1 MKLLKKMATAF
12 RNRKKYTYAELNDWM
27 LSLIGI
33 SSFLVGAYYLW
44 ISGNMTVEMLNWSR
58 NHAMT
63 LDAVIALGFLGLLS
77 LSGLYFATVARR
89 CYELIYERNFK

>member
-1 MKLLKKMATAF
+1 MKPLKKMAAAF

-33 SSFLVGAYYLW
+33 PSFIVGAYYLW
-44 ISGNMTVEMLNWSR
+44 ISGNMTVEMLNWSKD
-58 NHAMT
+58 HAIT
-63 LDAVIALGFLGLLS
+63 VDAVIVLGFLGLLS

-89 CYELIYERNFK
+89 CYNLIVERNFG

>member
-1 MKLLKKMATAF
+1 MKLLKKMAAAF
-12 RNRKKYTYAELNDWM
+12 RNRKKYTYAELNDWV

-33 SSFLVGAYYLW
+33 PSFLVGAYYLW
-44 ISGNMTVEMLNWSR
+44 VSGNSTIDLVQWSKD
-58 NHAMT
+58 HAIT
-63 LDAVIALGFLGLLS
+63 WDAALAFVFVGLIA